1 MKVKIVQG
9 VKHRGEAFGGVIES
23 SEGITC
29 LQEEEYNRF
38 LNLTNSSE
46 EVDTDE
52 FLQELLDAKIVEPF
66 DQL

>member
-9 VKHRGEAFGGVIES
+9 VKHRGEAFGGIIES
-23 SEGITC
+23 SEGIIC
-29 LQEEEYNRF
+29 LKKEEYNRF